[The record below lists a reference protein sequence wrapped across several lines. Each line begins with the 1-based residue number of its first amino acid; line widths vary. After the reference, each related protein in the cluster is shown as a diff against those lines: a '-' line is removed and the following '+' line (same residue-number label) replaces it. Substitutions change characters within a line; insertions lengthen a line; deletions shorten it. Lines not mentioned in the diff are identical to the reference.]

1 MRNRKKE
8 LLEKKLKKT
17 DKRKSQ
23 EYKKK
28 DKANLLMRWTIQVS
42 RKKEET
48 ILSQSLL
55 PEMLITSLLLTS
67 QRLWNEIRKWTIL

>member
-8 LLEKKLKKT
+8 LLENKLKKT

-48 ILSQSLL
+48 ILSLSLL
-55 PEMLITSLLLTS
+55 PEMLITSLLLIS